1 MRVLVTNDDG
11 IDSVGLHRL
20 ARVAVGAGWDV
31 VVAPPDQEYSGS
43 SASLTALPALADG
56 GRLLVHERRIPDLGA
71 ERVLAVEA
79 TPGFIVFAC
88 ARGAFGERPDLILS
102 VINRGPNTGTAIL

>member
-20 ARVAVGAGWDV
+20 ARVAVGAGLDV
-31 VVAPPDQEYSGS
+31 VVAAPDQEYSGS
-43 SASLTALPALADG
+43 SASLTALADG

-102 VINRGPNTGTAIL
+102 GINRGPN